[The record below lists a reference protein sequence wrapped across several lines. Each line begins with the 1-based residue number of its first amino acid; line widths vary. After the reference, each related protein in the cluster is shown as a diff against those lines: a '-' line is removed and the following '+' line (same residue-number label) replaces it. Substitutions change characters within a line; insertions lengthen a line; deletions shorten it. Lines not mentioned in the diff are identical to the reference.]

1 MINCNYVGGQNIDE
15 NNRFITIINEKRNE
29 RQYRLLGIQNRVLLG
44 YENYINNFDTLEGTE
59 QSIFSNLET
68 DFKQDLN
75 HCYEVRTNTFNLI
88 RGTIFNSQ
96 SDQLKAF
103 CPYCLLNSPT
113 TLDHYIGQTEFPEF
127 SILVRNLIPCCQVC
141 NQIKDRYWRRNYR
154 RRFIHFYNDTFLEN
168 RFLYANLLFNNNDVP
183 NLNFELIKPEN
194 LTNYQFDIISWHFED
209 LDLRNKY
216 IGRSN
221 AMLSTEIQIIKNSS
235 QRGDSIQSIRQVVID
250 KYTNTIGFGVNY
262 WQNCLYETISNN
274 IENIININ

>member
-15 NNRFITIINEKRNE
+15 NNRFITIINEKRND
-29 RQYRLLGIQNRVLLG
+29 RKNRLLGIQNRVLLS
-44 YENYINNFDTLEGTE
+44 YENYINNFDVLESVE
-59 QSIFSNLET
+59 ESIFSNLEIE
-68 DFKQDLN
+68 FKQDLN

-88 RGTIFNSQ
+88 RGTIFKSQ
-96 SDQLKAF
+96 SNQLKAF

-127 SILVRNLIPCCQVC
+127 SVLIKNLIPCCYVC
-141 NQIKDRYWRRNYR
+141 NQRKDENWRRNYR
-154 RRFIHFYNDTFLEN
+154 RRFIHFYNDTFLDN
-168 RFLYANLLFNNNDVP
+168 RFLYANLVFNNNDVP
-183 NLNFELIKPEN
+183 NIDFKIIKPEN
-194 LTNYQFDIISWHFED
+194 ITDYEFEIISWHFED

-216 IGRSN
+216 IARSN
-221 AMLSTEIQIIKNSS
+221 AMLSTEIEIIKNSYK
-235 QRGDSIQSIRQVVID
+235 RGDSIQSISQVVID